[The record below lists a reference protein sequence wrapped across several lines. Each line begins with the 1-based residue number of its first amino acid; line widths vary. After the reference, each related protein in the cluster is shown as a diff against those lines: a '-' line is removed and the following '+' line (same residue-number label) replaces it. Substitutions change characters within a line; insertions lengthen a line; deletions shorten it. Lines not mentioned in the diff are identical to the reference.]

1 MFCIAMAQRFVLWIQ
16 IMELHHRKGL
26 FGFFSKCILDFPVD
40 SWFSIWSVVFRP
52 LHSLIMSINVIV
64 ICGF

>member
-1 MFCIAMAQRFVLWIQ
+1 MFCIAMAQRFVLWII

-26 FGFFSKCILDFPVD
+26 FGFFSKCILDFPVH

-52 LHSLIMSINVIV
+52 LLSPIMNTNVIV
-64 ICGF
+64 IWGF

>member
-26 FGFFSKCILDFPVD
+26 LDCFLNAFWIFLCTPGFPYGQLCSDLCI
-40 SWFSIWSVVFRP
+40 
-52 LHSLIMSINVIV
+52 H
-64 ICGF
+64 